1 MFLRQKLHCVFRCCD
16 ANRFPCSAFVFF
28 QASAV
33 LARKK
38 AKELHK
44 DIVTFW
50 QKKKTSKSAFPG
62 YWMLYK

>member
-1 MFLRQKLHCVFRCCD
+1 MFQCCD
-16 ANRFPCSAFVFF
+16 ANRFVYSAFVFF
-28 QASAV
+28 QASAA

-50 QKKKTSKSAFPG
+50 QKKKTSKSVFPDVIIG
-62 YWMLYK
+62 

>member
-1 MFLRQKLHCVFRCCD
+1 MFAWQELCCTFHCCD
-16 ANRFPCSAFVFF
+16 DDRFSYPAFGLF
-28 QASAV
+28 QASAA

-50 QKKKTSKSAFPG
+50 QKKKTSKSMIPG
-62 YWMLYK
+62 VVTG